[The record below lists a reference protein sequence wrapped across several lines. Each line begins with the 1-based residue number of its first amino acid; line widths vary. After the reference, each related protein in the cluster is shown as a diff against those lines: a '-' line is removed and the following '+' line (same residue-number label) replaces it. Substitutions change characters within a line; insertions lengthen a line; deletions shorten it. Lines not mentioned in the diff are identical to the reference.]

1 MDYDA
6 IVANRVI
13 RELDAAIAYTARHTG
28 TPARVNGLAQAYKQA
43 IASLEKSPLMYPI
56 EQLVSKSAGFEVR
69 RVRVGNYRL
78 IFTVNEDAHEVN
90 VTSLLHMRSDSEARF
105 RRDYGDS

>member
-1 MDYDA
+1 MDYDV

-13 RELDAAIAYTARHTG
+13 RELDDAIEYTARHTS
-28 TPARVNGLAQAYKQA
+28 TPARVNGLAQAYRKA
-43 IASLEKSPLMYPI
+43 FESLERSPLMYPI

-78 IFTVNEDAHEVN
+78 LFTENESLHEVN
-90 VTSLLHMRSDSEARF
+90 VTSLLHTRQNAGACF
-105 RRDYGDS
+105 KRDR